1 MTTIGD
7 MVLLLVLCVVY
18 FVPTIV
24 AMARNC
30 AKKVGI
36 IVLNVFL
43 GWTLIGWVLA
53 LVWAVSDSEE
63 KKTP

>member
-1 MTTIGD
+1 MTIGD
-7 MVLLLVLCVVY
+7 MVLLLVLYVVY

-24 AMARNC
+24 ALARNC
-30 AKKVGI
+30 AKKAGI